1 MHTCVWCVRVR
12 VWCHAPRD
20 PATAHVTELGRKP
33 AAGIW
38 RAVSSSQP
46 ARTTLTTQYHLC
58 RHVIISPSDGTAS
71 SAVCLVTGVLPS
83 CWSTASPSPRTR
95 PRPAPPP
102 APGPPRPRPC
112 RPGSPCAQT
121 PSPCQAPAPAL
132 APDAGPGGIHWRFTV
147 SKWPNLICLI
157 QVYSLHIW
165 NIACYLHLY
174 SYKEWF

>member
-58 RHVIISPSDGTAS
+58 RHVIISPSDCTAS
-71 SAVCLVTGVLPS
+71 TAVCLVTGILVIMLKHCQSLSSDP
-83 CWSTASPSPRTR
+83 PP
-95 PRPAPPP
+95 PRPAP
-102 APGPPRPRPC
+102 C
-112 RPGSPCAQT
+112 PGSP
-121 PSPCQAPAPAL
+121 SPPPLPPRFAL
-132 APDAGPGGIHWRFTV
+132 CTDTISLSSSSSSSGSRCGSRWDSLKIHCVKMTKLDLLN
-147 SKWPNLICLI
+147 S
-157 QVYSLHIW
+157 SLQST
-165 NIACYLHLY
+165 HLKY
-174 SYKEWF
+174 CMLLTFIFL